1 MGKLLRRVW
10 KWVNKL
16 WRSLDNE
23 IEILIPVV
31 TKFVQGFKKAIEN
44 DQVGYALE
52 VVKFIIPGDTDDKII
67 DKAMQI
73 AKEYIPKVALQL
85 GIIDSVLGIVDE
97 NEQMIAVI
105 EVLKGANDDTKSDY
119 WHELA
124 QQILKALSDGKLTL
138 GAAGVLVEYHYKNY
152 IQK

>member
-1 MGKLLRRVW
+1 MGKLLRKIW

-16 WRSLDNE
+16 WRSLDKE
-23 IEILIPVV
+23 IEELIPLA
-31 TKFVQGFKKAIEN
+31 TKFVQGFKKAVESH
-44 DQVGYALE
+44 QVGYALE
-52 VVKFIIPGDTDDKII
+52 IVKFIIPGDWDDKII
-67 DKAMQI
+67 DKVMKLG
-73 AKEYIPKVALQL
+73 KEYVPKVALQL

-97 NEQMIAVI
+97 NEQMIAVV
-105 EVLKGANDDTKSDY
+105 EVLKGANDDLKSDY

-138 GAAGVLVEYHYKNY
+138 GEAGALVEYHYKNY